1 MSWASIDTVTLHAPR
16 IYEDLL
22 DELGA
27 PSDPVDTEYEV
38 LVAQAVMD
46 LLAGRAP

>member
-1 MSWASIDTVTLHAPR
+1 MAASIDTIDLTAPR
-16 IYEDLL
+16 IYEDIEA
-22 DELGA
+22 ELG
-27 PSDPVDTEYEV
+27 PLFDPVETEYEV